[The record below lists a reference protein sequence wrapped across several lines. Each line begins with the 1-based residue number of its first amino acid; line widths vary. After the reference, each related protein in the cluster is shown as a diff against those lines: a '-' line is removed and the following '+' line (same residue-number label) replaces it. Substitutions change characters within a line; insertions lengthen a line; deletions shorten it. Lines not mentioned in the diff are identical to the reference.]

1 MNSKEEKILNY
12 RYAAY
17 FSLFKIANGL
27 DIEFKKILDQY
38 KLTHQQF
45 NILRILKGSFPEPL
59 SANDIKERM
68 IFKNSDVTRLM
79 DRLANKGYIKRETCP
94 SNRRKIDI
102 LISREG
108 IKLLA
113 EIAPS
118 AKTFVES
125 FFTDK
130 ITEDEAKE
138 LYKIL
143 EKIKI

>member
-1 MNSKEEKILNY
+1 M
-12 RYAAY
+12 
-17 FSLFKIANGL
+17 
-27 DIEFKKILDQY
+27 
-38 KLTHQQF
+38 
-45 NILRILKGSFPEPL
+45 
-59 SANDIKERM
+59 
-68 IFKNSDVTRLM
+68 
-79 DRLANKGYIKRETCP
+79 ANKGYIKRETCP
-94 SNRRKIDI
+94 SNRRMIDI

-125 FFTDK
+125 FFTNK

-138 LYKIL
+138 LYRIL